1 MMPRARAASS
11 RSAPGVAGVSGML
24 AGRQPGSGEHVM
36 HGLCHGG
43 IRHGRR
49 GGGHVRDQVRRCCP
63 RGRQPADIGRIARGR
78 VLGRAGA
85 GLGEVDFV
93 SPPALA
99 AFLRIPRVQVVRE
112 VIRDLPGGRPDSR
125 PASRRFTVP
134 SPPRVYC
141 WTQTWRSNLHRGQ
154 VPQPPRGA
162 SRPGRLQQVVA
173 VGAVLA
179 GQVLA
184 FRLARGQPPPVD
196 PLPVNLLPGRADHPG
211 QPPRRRRGQGLQRG
225 PDRFPGQLQPVQVP
239 DPAQRMRRISPLRPP
254 ARTCGCRK
262 PRPGHATRRY
272 SLIVPPTGACLRRW
286 CCSTGSGVV
295 SAVLRR
301 AGSGG
306 AGAGC
311 GRSRTGAGSTAGG
324 AGSG

>member
-1 MMPRARAASS
+1 MPRARAASS

-63 RGRQPADIGRIARGR
+63 RGRQPADSGRIARGR

-99 AFLRIPRVQVVRE
+99 AFLRIPRVQVVRGGDPGSAGRE
-112 VIRDLPGGRPDSR
+112 ARLQACLPPFRRPVPAAGVLLDPDL
-125 PASRRFTVP
+125 A
-134 SPPRVYC
+134 
-141 WTQTWRSNLHRGQ
+141 QHLHRGQ

-162 SRPGRLQQVVA
+162 WRPGRLQQVVA